1 LNVPDDLATIGLVCC
16 KVTRGSTRVV
26 VGTFVVVGL
35 VVVVVVEVVED
46 EVVELVDEVVV
57 EVDGGVVVDSVVT
70 VVVGVVDPAGVNPT
84 GKYPS

>member
-1 LNVPDDLATIGLVCC
+1 LNVPEDLATIGLVCC

-26 VGTFVVVGL
+26 VGTLDVFDL

-46 EVVELVDEVVV
+46 DEVEFVSEAEV
-57 EVDGGVVVDSVVT
+57 EVTGGMVVDSVVR

>member
-1 LNVPDDLATIGLVCC
+1 MNVPDDLATIGLVCC

-26 VGTFVVVGL
+26 VGTFVVV
-35 VVVVVVEVVED
+35 VVVEVVED
-46 EVVELVDEVVV
+46 DVVELVDEVVV
-57 EVDGGVVVDSVVT
+57 EVTGGMVVDSVVR